1 MRTRKIRHKQ
11 APGPGPHQSEH
22 RTERIG
28 WLRPAV
34 LGANDGIVSTAS
46 LLLGVAAAQAS
57 YSGVLI
63 AGVAGLVSGAMSM
76 AAGEYVSVRS
86 QADVEEAETEIE
98 RKHIAA
104 NPEFETRELE
114 AIYIKRGLDPS
125 LAAKVAEQLMAR
137 DPVGAHVRDELG
149 FSETLQPRPIQA
161 AATSALSFAIGA
173 AQPLLTA
180 ALTPQSMLIPVVA
193 VTSLGFLAALGA
205 LAAYAGGAPI
215 GKGAV
220 RVTFWSALAMAL
232 TTGVGMFFH
241 VAA

>member
-1 MRTRKIRHKQ
+1 MRTRKIRHQ
-11 APGPGPHQSEH
+11 QPPGPVPHQAEH

-57 YSGVLI
+57 HSSVVI
-63 AGVAGLVSGAMSM
+63 AGVAGLVAGAMSM
-76 AAGEYVSVRS
+76 AAGEYVSVSS
-86 QADVEEAETEIE
+86 QTDIEQAETEIE

-114 AIYIKRGLDPS
+114 AIYVKRGLDPA
-125 LAAKVAEQLMAR
+125 LAAKVAAQLMAR
-137 DPVGAHVRDELG
+137 DPLGAHVRDELG
-149 FSETLQPRPIQA
+149 FSETLQPQPIQA

-180 ALTPQSMLIPVVA
+180 ALTPPSILIPVVSI
-193 VTSLGFLAALGA
+193 TSLVFLAVLGA

-215 GKGAV
+215 AKGAV